1 MKKSFGNIKSQD
13 KPTQPVGTID
23 TKNSK
28 ILAKLVRG
36 IQDVPTF
43 YRPTGK
49 TKVLNYSFNQ
59 FVYNFYPQSILILKE
74 YLLK

>member
-28 ILAKLVRG
+28 ILA
-36 IQDVPTF
+36 
-43 YRPTGK
+43 
-49 TKVLNYSFNQ
+49 
-59 FVYNFYPQSILILKE
+59 NFLK
-74 YLLK
+74 KGHSW